1 MVAPQMLQC
10 YISSDVV
17 TAGHWGRM
25 GWFRA
30 RNKLG
35 GCLALFALAVQFVL
49 AFGHI
54 HPDDIYGSLN
64 DPFPTQAISFA
75 TDSQTQF
82 LSSRALAA
90 ADDFCAICATVSLLS
105 SSVAADAPKLPLP
118 EPQAVEGTARTLAFI
133 VLPSR
138 PPFQSRAPPSA

>member
-1 MVAPQMLQC
+1 
-10 YISSDVV
+10 
-17 TAGHWGRM
+17 M

-30 RNKLG
+30 KSKWG
-35 GCLALFALAVQFVL
+35 GRLALFALAVQFIL

-64 DPFPTQAISFA
+64 DPFPTQAISLA
-75 TDSQTQF
+75 TANQAQF
-82 LSSRALAA
+82 LSSDQSTAA

-118 EPQAVEGTARTLAFI
+118 ELQAIERTTRALALAVI
-133 VLPSR
+133 PSWR
-138 PPFQSRAPPSA
+138 PFQSRAPPFA